1 MFYSALLHVLP
12 LGSSKNRKLK
22 VQVWNHTNFIEEK
35 NTYRLE
41 KFTRE
46 TQKVEKQK
54 ANSSFSRK
62 SEVQKK
68 RETSLKNQCAKKHTR
83 DFRGK
88 NSRILW
94 VYLKDSILCQEASCF
109 SKHQKV
115 QN

>member
-1 MFYSALLHVLP
+1 MADEFDFQFFH
-12 LGSSKNRKLK
+12 
-22 VQVWNHTNFIEEK
+22 FIEEK

-68 RETSLKNQCAKKHTR
+68 EKH
-83 DFRGK
+83 
-88 NSRILW
+88 
-94 VYLKDSILCQEASCF
+94 
-109 SKHQKV
+109 H
-115 QN
+115 